1 MDFSIIIQARMGSTR
16 LPSKTMMKIKNKSL
30 LDYVYNQVSH
40 SKNISKII
48 IATTTL
54 SEDDIIVN
62 YANSK
67 NILVFR
73 GDSENVL
80 DRFYQCAKK
89 FHLKNIVRITA
100 DNPLI
105 DPIIIDS
112 CIAEFDKNDYDY
124 VSNTISKKNNAW
136 QYDLNRFP
144 YGMAVESFSFNSLEK
159 AWKNAKLKSEKEH
172 VTPYI
177 IKNHDY
183 FHLGFIKNNDDYSN
197 IRLTVDHKED
207 FELIKHLIE
216 NVAFNKFFKI
226 SDIIKYLKNNHDGLI
241 ELNSKFI
248 FNEGYLKSVQNE

>member
-40 SKNISKII
+40 SKKISKIV

-54 SEDDIIVN
+54 SEDDTIFN

-105 DPIIIDS
+105 DPIIIDL
-112 CIAEFDKNDYDY
+112 CIEEFNKKDYDY
-124 VSNTISKKNNAW
+124 VSNTISKKNNVW
-136 QYDLNRFP
+136 QYDLNGFP
-144 YGMAVESFSFNSLEK
+144 HGMAIEAFSVSSLEK
-159 AWKNAKLKSEKEH
+159 IEE
-172 VTPYI
+172 YI
-177 IKNHDY
+177 
-183 FHLGFIKNNDDYSN
+183 
-197 IRLTVDHKED
+197 
-207 FELIKHLIE
+207 LI
-216 NVAFNKFFKI
+216 
-226 SDIIKYLKNNHDGLI
+226 
-241 ELNSKFI
+241 I
-248 FNEGYLKSVQNE
+248 FT

>member
-16 LPSKTMMKIKNKSL
+16 LPLKTMMKIKNKPL

-40 SKNISKII
+40 SKKISKIV

-54 SEDDIIVN
+54 PEDDIIFN

-73 GDSENVL
+73 GDTENVL

-89 FHLKNIVRITA
+89 FHLTNIIRITA

-105 DPIIIDS
+105 DPDIIDS
-112 CIAEFDKNDYDY
+112 CIEKFNKKDYDY
-124 VSNTISKKNNAW
+124 VSNTISKTNNGW

-144 YGMAVESFSFNSLEK
+144 YGMAVESFSFTSLEK

-177 IKNHDY
+177 IKNHNL
-183 FHLGFIKNNDDYSN
+183 FQLGFFKNEEDFSN

-207 FELIKHLIE
+207 FELIKHIIKH
-216 NVAFNKFFKI
+216 VPFNKFFKI
-226 SDIIKYLKNNHDGLI
+226 YDIIKYLKNNNALT
-241 ELNSKFI
+241 ESNSKFI
-248 FNEGYLKSVQNE
+248 FNEGYLKSLQNE